1 MRFAG
6 ERPGSPEFSPVSL
19 GAAGS
24 AGNYSAAAG
33 AVDIG
38 NSFTSMREKAP
49 RFDVL
54 SSEAMKNQA
63 AENIAAQEAEATV
76 AGAGLTA
83 FGQSKGLQMQA
94 QATVEAAEVQAEA
107 AKSKA
112 MMGALGGVLSKGLG
126 LIASDERTKDSITP
140 IETALEKLRQL
151 NPVSYYYKAEYGDPL
166 RKHHGFVAQ
175 EMKSVIPDAVY
186 KDHDTGMYCIDP
198 GDLIGLLVR
207 GNQELQARVS
217 RLEAKAALQAV

>member
-83 FGQSKGLQMQA
+83 FGQSKGYQMQA
-94 QATVEAAEVQAEA
+94 QATVEAAEKKAEA
-107 AKSKA
+107 A
-112 MMGALGGVLSKGLG
+112 
-126 LIASDERTKDSITP
+126 I
-140 IETALEKLRQL
+140 
-151 NPVSYYYKAEYGDPL
+151 NPK
-166 RKHHGFVAQ
+166 
-175 EMKSVIPDAVY
+175 IPSAN
-186 KDHDTGMYCIDP
+186 P
-198 GDLIGLLVR
+198 
-207 GNQELQARVS
+207 S
-217 RLEAKAALQAV
+217 PS